1 MFESLKLLA
10 PASPAEIDDKIK
22 ELRDRE
28 ELFMRVSKEEST
40 EEDKKLVEDIKQKG
54 KKETQKASKKEEDD
68 FPTI

>member
-10 PASPAEIDDKIK
+10 PTSPQEIDEKIK
-22 ELRDRE
+22 ELKDRE
-28 ELFMRVSKEEST
+28 ELFIRVSKEESN

-54 KKETQKASKKEEDD
+54 KKETQKTSKKEEDD

>member
-10 PASPAEIDDKIK
+10 PASAQEIDDKIK

-28 ELFMRVSKEEST
+28 ELFIRVSKEESS

-54 KKETQKASKKEEDD
+54 KKEAQKTSKKEEDD

>member
-10 PASPAEIDDKIK
+10 PASPTEIDDKIK
-22 ELRDRE
+22 ELKERE
-28 ELFMRVSKEEST
+28 ELFIRVSQESSS

-54 KKETQKASKKEEDD
+54 KKEAQKTSKKEEDD

>member
-10 PASPAEIDDKIK
+10 PASAQEIDEKIK

-28 ELFMRVSKEEST
+28 ELFIRVSKEESS

-54 KKETQKASKKEEDD
+54 KKETQKTSKKEEDD